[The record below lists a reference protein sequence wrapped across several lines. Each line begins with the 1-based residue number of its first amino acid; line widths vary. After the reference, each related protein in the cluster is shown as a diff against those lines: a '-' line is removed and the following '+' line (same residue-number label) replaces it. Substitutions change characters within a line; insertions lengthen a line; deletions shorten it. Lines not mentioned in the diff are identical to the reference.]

1 MADKTRIVFILY
13 PRLTQLDFTGPYEV
27 LARMPGAE
35 IVLASKDG
43 GELRTEMGLTFAH
56 LTRMADVDRADM
68 IMIPG
73 GPGQTAAMLDP
84 DFMAEVKRLGEGAR
98 YVTSVCTGSLIL
110 AAAGLLKGKRAGCHW
125 AYRELLAPF
134 GAIPDDARV
143 VRDGNA
149 ITGGGVT
156 AGIDIALNIVAD
168 LVGPKIA
175 KMIQLSIEY
184 APAPPFNCGRPEIA
198 DQETVDA
205 VKALFAKFA
214 EERRQAIE
222 SVAGRV

>member
-1 MADKTRIVFILY
+1 MAAPFRIVFILY

-35 IVLASKDG
+35 ITIASKDG
-43 GELRTEMGLTFAH
+43 GELVTEMGLTFAN
-56 LTRMADVDRADM
+56 LRALADVDRADM

-73 GPGQTAAMLDP
+73 GPGQTQAMQDP
-84 DFMAEVKRLGEGAR
+84 EFMAEVKRLGESAT

-110 AAAGLLKGKRAGCHW
+110 AAAGLLKGKRAGSHW

-156 AGIDIALNIVAD
+156 AGIDFGLTLLSELRDPAYAQATQLVA
-168 LVGPKIA
+168 
-175 KMIQLSIEY
+175 EY
-184 APAPPFNCGRPEIA
+184 APAPPFNTGTPETAPPELVARMRAMFAPFLAALDAIA
-198 DQETVDA
+198 PPA
-205 VKALFAKFA
+205 A
-214 EERRQAIE
+214 
-222 SVAGRV
+222 

>member
-1 MADKTRIVFILY
+1 MADPFRIVFILY

-35 IVLASKDG
+35 TVIASKDG
-43 GELRTEMGLTFAH
+43 GTLVSEMGLAFTNLAR
-56 LTRMADVDRADM
+56 LADIDRADM

-73 GPGQTAAMLDP
+73 GPGQTEAMQDP
-84 DFMAEVKRLGEGAR
+84 AFMAEVKRLGQSAE

-110 AAAGLLKGKRAGCHW
+110 AAAGLITGKRAGSHW
-125 AYRELLAPF
+125 AYRELLSMF

-168 LVGPKIA
+168 LRGPAVA
-175 KMIQLSIEY
+175 KMIQLALEY
-184 APAPPFNCGRPEIA
+184 APAPPFNSGRPETA
-198 DQETVDA
+198 EPETVAA
-205 VKALFAKFA
+205 VKQLFAGFA
-214 EERRQAIE
+214 AKRREAIE
-222 SVAGRV
+222 QMTGRA

>member
-1 MADKTRIVFILY
+1 MADPFRIVFILY

-35 IVLASKDG
+35 SIIASKDG
-43 GELRTEMGLTFAH
+43 GELATEMGLTFTKLAK
-56 LTRMADVDRADM
+56 LSDIDRADM

-73 GPGQTAAMLDP
+73 GPGQTDAMQDEA
-84 DFMAEVKRLGEGAR
+84 FMAEVKRLGASAT
-98 YVTSVCTGSLIL
+98 YITSVCTGSLIL
-110 AAAGLLKGKRAGCHW
+110 AAAGLLTGKRAGSHW
-125 AYRELLAPF
+125 AYRELLSMF

-168 LVGPKIA
+168 L
-175 KMIQLSIEY
+175 
-184 APAPPFNCGRPEIA
+184 R
-198 DQETVDA
+198 
-205 VKALFAKFA
+205 
-214 EERRQAIE
+214 
-222 SVAGRV
+222 

>member
-1 MADKTRIVFILY
+1 MADPFRIVFILY

-35 IVLASKDG
+35 TVIASKDG
-43 GELRTEMGLTFAH
+43 GTLVSEMGLAFTN
-56 LTRMADVDRADM
+56 LMRLADIDRADM

-73 GPGQTAAMLDP
+73 GPGQTEAMQDP
-84 DFMAEVKRLGEGAR
+84 AFMAEVKRLGQSAE

-110 AAAGLLKGKRAGCHW
+110 AAAGLITGKRAGSHW
-125 AYRELLAPF
+125 AYRELLSMF

-168 LVGPKIA
+168 LRGPAVA
-175 KMIQLSIEY
+175 KMIQLALEY
-184 APAPPFNCGRPEIA
+184 APAPPFNSGRPETA
-198 DQETVDA
+198 EPETVAA
-205 VKALFAKFA
+205 VKQLFAGFA
-214 EERRQAIE
+214 AKRREAIE
-222 SVAGRV
+222 QMTGRA